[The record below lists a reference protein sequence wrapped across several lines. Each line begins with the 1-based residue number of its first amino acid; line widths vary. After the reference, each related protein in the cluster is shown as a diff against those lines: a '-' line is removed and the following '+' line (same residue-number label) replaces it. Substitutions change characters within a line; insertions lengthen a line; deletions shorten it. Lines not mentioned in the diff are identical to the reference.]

1 MDLEEF
7 ASLQLDKP
15 LPDTRDEEQL
25 KKHSLDTN
33 LEKKPIERALHLLTK
48 GEEIQKLSVIQSLPN
63 LLATDAQSCMS
74 RVVPKMQQS
83 LATASTEFHIAASST
98 FKTILEQKLVSYSI
112 FSQTFLQSIINS
124 LESRDPVIYHA
135 WLETLLDV
143 IELLPI
149 EVIRTQILPMA
160 VSKGQLS
167 QPIYSRMMCSR
178 LLGKICTRFN
188 ADMVQKEVLPTVQSL
203 CQDVNSEVR
212 ASICLQLRFVAE
224 GLGAESLKPAL
235 LPSLVELARDEESNV
250 RYASVQTIVYLL
262 PHLQEDTIKTT
273 IGPLIKKLCENAAKS
288 EDNVICIIAQEFGKL
303 VLGLE
308 KYLSSSEKSWFL
320 KYFQQLAQMGIP
332 SIKKQTK
339 PDLPL
344 LESNSIDYE
353 KCLECRRCS
362 AFNLPA
368 MFIFISPS
376 VEDVDSLLS
385 TFSALTNDSYYI
397 IRRTVASGIHEVAK
411 ILGMK
416 SGRIKADFIKLLK
429 DDPEEVLQKLVPNIS
444 STLESLVQSQTI
456 GTDRV
461 DSTLMEILKAL
472 LICEAEIASTHN
484 WRLASTMHAQLEIL
498 PKCFPSDI
506 IYSYFVP
513 LASFRILR
521 ARPLPVR
528 LAAGRLFLIFLRY
541 NTKFMQKADL
551 RNKIYVELANN
562 PDCYVR
568 MVFVHMMIEALAIF
582 PSTYFKENFFTVLL
596 NLAEDPVANIRL
608 KVVSLLP
615 ILKSQLWIPTD
626 KKLLTALEATVR
638 HLLNSEK
645 DKDVID
651 MLTSIV
657 EKLEQTEVRYDR
669 LSGTS
674 KMSKQ
679 DLEDARKFD
688 EEKRL
693 YAGTGKSPVS
703 VGTTSKKTIS
713 APVRGRLNIEGTAK
727 TLPQPR
733 MKIEQSPKIKVH
745 NVTKSPSVKHIT
757 TTPRHTTEALKSS
770 ISSNNLTRDW
780 SNKMHLIQ
788 YLERIGQSSS
798 TINVSSLFRWPHM
811 CDLEHKEFIS
821 HYCTCYNI
829 SPQHSYPRSE
839 LKQDILKNILSTDPY
854 SQKASTNIVVGDKI
868 PVIANFPMNY
878 NNSCWASSS
887 VHEIPA
893 TMSDNEFLVD
903 AGIKIPKL
911 SSPKNTPKCPME
923 NIKVPITRMRR
934 DCDGEQSWRRS
945 SESYKGIESKRHSS
959 IEYEDHTKHIV
970 NTADQLKTIRSM
982 DYEEGLRHRNILKE
996 NSNEQLI
1003 VNSESRTERY
1013 SVFRRNKL
1021 RFGFDANQG
1030 RSVDDKVKR
1039 NSLILDKDKTKIIQ
1053 PKYGIE
1059 SLKRHSM
1066 NSGLKYP
1073 DYSKDSKQKF
1083 KRHSLDMTDYFCR
1096 NLRRYST
1103 LDVNHNQGVSKIP
1116 LRDVVVSG
1124 SRTAPATRA
1133 SSPVCLGSI
1142 IRFNS
1147 EEIEDIPSS
1156 TTERHLTRSLS
1167 NEQLNKIRRILVLSR
1182 NTPSN
1187 TAGSSRS
1194 RDSKLPV
1201 RLVKKKI

>member
-1 MDLEEF
+1 MW
-7 ASLQLDKP
+7 Q
-15 LPDTRDEEQL
+15 DEDE
-25 KKHSLDTN
+25 SPTSESTSD
-33 LEKKPIERALHLLTK
+33 PK

-74 RVVPKMQQS
+74 RVVPKMQQA
-83 LATASTEFHIAASST
+83 LATACTEFHIAASST
-98 FKTILEQKLVSYSI
+98 FKTILEQNLVSHSI
-112 FSQTFLQSIINS
+112 FSQTFLQTIINS

-149 EVIRTQILPMA
+149 DVIRTQILPMA

-188 ADMVQKEVLPTVQSL
+188 ADMIQKEVLPTVQSL

-262 PHLQEDTIKTT
+262 PHFQEDTIKT
-273 IGPLIKKLCENAAKS
+273 IIDPLIKKLCENAVKS
-288 EDNVICIIAQEFGKL
+288 DDNVICIIAQEFGKL

-308 KYLSSSEKSWFL
+308 KYLSPADKTWFL

-332 SIKKQTK
+332 SVKKQTK
-339 PDLPL
+339 PDLPI
-344 LESNSIDYE
+344 LESNSVDYE

-376 VEDVDSLLS
+376 VEDTDSLLS

-416 SGRIKADFIKLLK
+416 NGKIKGDFIKLLK

-444 STLESLVQSQTI
+444 STLECLVQSKTI
-456 GTDRV
+456 GPDRV
-461 DSTLMEILKAL
+461 DSNLMEVLKAL

-513 LASFRILR
+513 LISFRILN

-528 LAAGRLFLIFLRY
+528 LAAGRLLLVFLRY
-541 NTKFMQKADL
+541 NNKFMQKAEF
-551 RNKIYVELANN
+551 RNKIYVELASN

-568 MVFVHMMIEALAIF
+568 MIFVRMMVEALFYIF
-582 PSTYFKENFFTVLL
+582 PSAYFKEHFFTVLL

-615 ILKSQLWIPTD
+615 FLKSQLVIPTD

-645 DKDVID
+645 DKDVVD
-651 MLTSIV
+651 MLTNV
-657 EKLEQTEVRYDR
+657 VQKLEQTEVKYERQ
-669 LSGTS
+669 SGIS
-674 KMSKQ
+674 KMTKQ
-679 DLEDARKFD
+679 DVEDGRKFD

-693 YAGTGKSPVS
+693 LYTGTGKSPVS
-703 VGTTSKKTIS
+703 VGTTSKRTINPS
-713 APVRGRLNIEGTAK
+713 ARGRLNIEGTAK

-733 MKIEQSPKIKVH
+733 MKIEQSSQIKMH
-745 NVTKSPSVKHIT
+745 NVTKSPPVKHI

-770 ISSNNLTRDW
+770 
-780 SNKMHLIQ
+780 
-788 YLERIGQSSS
+788 
-798 TINVSSLFRWPHM
+798 
-811 CDLEHKEFIS
+811 
-821 HYCTCYNI
+821 
-829 SPQHSYPRSE
+829 
-839 LKQDILKNILSTDPY
+839 
-854 SQKASTNIVVGDKI
+854 
-868 PVIANFPMNY
+868 
-878 NNSCWASSS
+878 S
-887 VHEIPA
+887 VHERPV
-893 TMSDNEFLVD
+893 TLSDNEFLVD
-903 AGIKIPKL
+903 AGIRIPKL

-923 NIKVPITRMRR
+923 NLEVAITRLRR
-934 DCDGEQSWRRS
+934 DCEQAWRS
-945 SESYKGIESKRHSS
+945 SSASYKGIESKRHSS
-959 IEYEDHTKHIV
+959 IEYEDHTKHIA

-982 DYEEGLRHRNILKE
+982 DYEEGLRHRNMLKE
-996 NSNEQLI
+996 NSNDQLI

-1039 NSLILDKDKTKIIQ
+1039 NSLILDKDKTKITQ

-1059 SLKRHSM
+1059 NLKRHSM
-1066 NSGLKYP
+1066 NSGLKHP
-1073 DYSKDSKQKF
+1073 DYSKDSKLKF
-1083 KRHSLDMTDYFCR
+1083 KRHSLDMTDYFGR

-1147 EEIEDIPSS
+1147 EEIEDVPSS

-1187 TAGSSRS
+1187 TTGSPRS

-1201 RLVKKKI
+1201 RLVKKKM

>member
-1 MDLEEF
+1 MW
-7 ASLQLDKP
+7 Q
-15 LPDTRDEEQL
+15 DEDE
-25 KKHSLDTN
+25 SPTSESTSD
-33 LEKKPIERALHLLTK
+33 PK

-74 RVVPKMQQS
+74 RVVPKMQQA
-83 LATASTEFHIAASST
+83 LATACTEFHIAASST
-98 FKTILEQKLVSYSI
+98 FKTILEQNLVSHSI
-112 FSQTFLQSIINS
+112 FSQTFLQTIINS

-149 EVIRTQILPMA
+149 DVIRTQILPMA

-188 ADMVQKEVLPTVQSL
+188 ADMIQKEVLPTVQSL

-262 PHLQEDTIKTT
+262 PHFQEDTIKT
-273 IGPLIKKLCENAAKS
+273 IIDPLIKKLCENAVKS
-288 EDNVICIIAQEFGKL
+288 DDNVICIIAQEFGKL

-308 KYLSSSEKSWFL
+308 KYLSPADKTWFL

-332 SIKKQTK
+332 SVKKQTK
-339 PDLPL
+339 PDLPI
-344 LESNSIDYE
+344 LESNSVDYE

-376 VEDVDSLLS
+376 VEDTDSLLS

-416 SGRIKADFIKLLK
+416 NGKIKGDFIKLLK

-444 STLESLVQSQTI
+444 STLECLVQSKTI
-456 GTDRV
+456 GPDRV
-461 DSTLMEILKAL
+461 DSNLMEVLKAL

-513 LASFRILR
+513 LISFRILN

-528 LAAGRLFLIFLRY
+528 LAAGRLLLVFLRY
-541 NTKFMQKADL
+541 NNKFMQKAEF
-551 RNKIYVELANN
+551 RNKIYVELASN

-568 MVFVHMMIEALAIF
+568 MIFVRMMVEALFYIF
-582 PSTYFKENFFTVLL
+582 PSAYFKEHFFTVLL

-615 ILKSQLWIPTD
+615 FLKSQLVIPTD

-645 DKDVID
+645 DKDVVD
-651 MLTSIV
+651 MLTNV
-657 EKLEQTEVRYDR
+657 VQKLEQTEVKYERQ
-669 LSGTS
+669 SGIS
-674 KMSKQ
+674 KMTKQ
-679 DLEDARKFD
+679 DVEDGRKFD

-693 YAGTGKSPVS
+693 LYTGTGKSPVS
-703 VGTTSKKTIS
+703 VGTTSKRTINPS
-713 APVRGRLNIEGTAK
+713 ARGRLNIEGTAK

-733 MKIEQSPKIKVH
+733 MKIEQSSQIKMH
-745 NVTKSPSVKHIT
+745 NVTKSPPVKHI

-788 YLERIGQSSS
+788 YLERMGQSSS
-798 TINVSSLFRWPHM
+798 SINVSSLFRWPHI

-821 HYCTCYNI
+821 QYCTCYNI

-839 LKQDILKNILSTDPY
+839 LKQDILKNILSADPY
-854 SQKASTNIVVGDKI
+854 SQKASTNIVVGDKT
-868 PVIANFPMNY
+868 PVITNFPMNY

-887 VHEIPA
+887 VHERPV
-893 TMSDNEFLVD
+893 TLSDNEFLVD
-903 AGIKIPKL
+903 AGIRIPKL

-923 NIKVPITRMRR
+923 NLEVAITRLRR
-934 DCDGEQSWRRS
+934 DCEQAWRS
-945 SESYKGIESKRHSS
+945 SSASYKGIESKRHSS
-959 IEYEDHTKHIV
+959 IEYEDHTKHIA

-982 DYEEGLRHRNILKE
+982 DYEEGLRHRNMLKE
-996 NSNEQLI
+996 NSNDQLI

-1039 NSLILDKDKTKIIQ
+1039 NSLILDKDKTKITQ

-1059 SLKRHSM
+1059 NLKRHSM
-1066 NSGLKYP
+1066 NSGLKHP
-1073 DYSKDSKQKF
+1073 DYSKDSKLKF
-1083 KRHSLDMTDYFCR
+1083 KRHSLDMTDYFGR

-1147 EEIEDIPSS
+1147 EEIEDVPSS

-1187 TAGSSRS
+1187 TTGSPRS

-1201 RLVKKKI
+1201 RLVKKKM